1 MGFMYLDTLE
11 SIPNIFCLIH
21 SFFFHMELSG
31 VSPYFYVEKKV
42 YNILQ
47 PDLTFWNLFTN
58 CLN

>member
-47 PDLTFWNLFTN
+47 PDLTF
-58 CLN
+58 